1 MNDSS
6 VDVSYLVN
14 RQKIIFIGDV
24 SVGKT
29 SIINVL
35 MGQKFNNFGIFNY
48 LIKCLRYDI
57 LIITN

>member
-14 RQKIIFIGDV
+14 HQKIIFAWDV

-35 MGQKFNNFGIFNY
+35 MGQKFNN
-48 LIKCLRYDI
+48 
-57 LIITN
+57 